1 MCHTVCRNTEG
12 RNAKNDALQ
21 RPESAASALHAALT
35 HITSAC
41 VLQAAHSVA
50 VVKFVGLPVALEPG
64 SRTQLR
70 KVNGYAAANG
80 DERPSGN
87 CDRS

>member
-1 MCHTVCRNTEG
+1 
-12 RNAKNDALQ
+12 
-21 RPESAASALHAALT
+21 
-35 HITSAC
+35 

-70 KVNGYAAANG
+70 QVNGYATANG

-87 CDRS
+87 YDSS